1 MARLS
6 PLVEERTR
14 SFEVVVQVPG
24 ERDLVGGLFA
34 RAAVT
39 LGRVEGALVVP
50 PSALQRD
57 GATPGEAQTFVVLDG
72 KAERKTVT
80 LGVETADAIQ
90 VTKWPAGGRR
100 RGARSAGGPRLG
112 RARGPADRPAVTAM
126 FLTRISISQPVF
138 ATMMMVALAVLGLV
152 SYRQLNVD
160 QFPDVDFPIVTVTTV
175 YTGATPEAVE
185 REVTKKI
192 EESIN
197 TVEGIRHVESTSQEG
212 LSEHRRAV
220 PGGGVDPGGL
230 PGHPRQGGVH
240 PRPAAA

>member
-1 MARLS
+1 
-6 PLVEERTR
+6 
-14 SFEVVVQVPG
+14 
-24 ERDLVGGLFA
+24 
-34 RAAVT
+34 
-39 LGRVEGALVVP
+39 
-50 PSALQRD
+50 
-57 GATPGEAQTFVVLDG
+57 
-72 KAERKTVT
+72 
-80 LGVETADAIQ
+80 
-90 VTKWPAGGRR
+90 
-100 RGARSAGGPRLG
+100 
-112 RARGPADRPAVTAM
+112 M

-212 LSEHRRAV
+212 LSNIMVQFRV
-220 PGGGVDPGGL
+220 GVSTQVASQDIRGKVAGIRGDL
-230 PGHPRQGGVH
+230 PREIE
-240 PRPAAA
+240 